1 MAADGNAHSWG
12 TRLPA
17 KSPQHQAFSQE
28 QVGALGAAGGA
39 SVKTAW
45 GLEAPEPPPH
55 LRRPVSTSS
64 RLTSVSPPNPGAR
77 GRNPHAWGHLSAQG
91 LCRHHSWR
99 IFWFLP
105 QPLAVPSLRRVL
117 IPVLIKPRQDWGP
130 QLPPCGY
137 THWMVTSVHSHAG
150 SHTHSHTYVH
160 TLLTLTLVSTL
171 PHWLTHA
178 LSHLGSHSLSCTFT
192 HSLTHAC
199 THTLTHIPTSSHAR
213 SH

>member
-1 MAADGNAHSWG
+1 MAGSRDVQLGMCGHRMAADGNAHSWG

-105 QPLAVPSLRRVL
+105 QLLAVPSLRRVL
-117 IPVLIKPRQDWGP
+117 IPVLIKPGRTGDHSF
-130 QLPPCGY
+130 LLV
-137 THWMVTSVHSHAG
+137 VT
-150 SHTHSHTYVH
+150 
-160 TLLTLTLVSTL
+160 
-171 PHWLTHA
+171 
-178 LSHLGSHSLSCTFT
+178 
-192 HSLTHAC
+192 
-199 THTLTHIPTSSHAR
+199 PTGW
-213 SH
+213 